1 MAFET
6 GRGRTRLVWLLSGA
20 AMLPVAAALAAGG
33 AADTAGRSVPAG
45 TQLAQAEQRSFAIP
59 AQPLDGALVA
69 FGAASGMQVLYDS
82 ALTANLRSPG
92 VSGLLPPREALAR
105 LLAGTGLVPRFTGAR
120 AATLTRPAPQEEG
133 GLQDD
138 GSTRLPPVVAVGTPE
153 RGWSPVR
160 GFVAGVTA
168 TGTKTDTPILEV
180 PQSISVVTRDQ
191 MDAQGS
197 STTEEAVRYT
207 AGVRVGSYGADS
219 RVDEIQVRGFRTGSF
234 ANNLYIDGLRP
245 PGSSSGASASATQ
258 FEAYGLER
266 AEVMR
271 GPASI
276 LYGQVAPGGMINVV
290 TKRPTATPRGEVMA
304 VGGSYEQ
311 ARFNGDISGPL
322 DGDGKFLYR
331 LVGVAYDS
339 DTQVDH
345 VDRQRLFVAPSVTW
359 QPQDGTSLTVR
370 LAYQRDT
377 GGSTFQFLP
386 AVGTLTPNPDGLKLS
401 TSSFLGEPDFNRY
414 DRTQFMASYQF
425 EHRINEVFT
434 LRQNLAYTNV
444 ETLNSGVSRSG
455 NVLADGMTY
464 RRTSSS
470 NWIRGTGFAVD
481 TSGQADFGTGP
492 LRHKLLAGIDYR
504 TSTIDVDSASGTA
517 SPLNIFYPV
526 YGGPISIGPRT
537 AANRQV
543 TEQTGVYL
551 QDQMRLGNLI
561 VTLGGRQDWARNQTR
576 NPRTHVGTDYD
587 SDAFTWRGGLTY
599 LFDMGLALYASYSE
613 SFEPTS
619 GRDYFDNPFKP
630 ITGQQY
636 EAGIKYQPPGHQSL
650 VTLAAYQIKQQ
661 NITTPDPDP
670 THLCDGSTCRVQTG
684 EGRVRGIELE
694 AHVQIT
700 DALRL
705 IGSYTYMQSEV
716 TRSNSTD
723 LGKRLPMVP
732 RQMASGWLDYRFAE
746 GDTLDGLSLGT
757 GIRYV
762 GGTYGDT
769 TNTYAVPSYTLW
781 DASIRYDLGRLAP
794 SMEGME
800 LAVSG
805 TNLADKVYLATCS
818 GNCYFAPRRMVQASL
833 RYRW

>member
-1 MAFET
+1 MTFET
-6 GRGRTRLVWLLSGA
+6 DRCHGRRRLAWLVPGVA
-20 AMLPVAAALAAGG
+20 MMLPNAVALAADV
-33 AADTAGRSVPAG
+33 ADRAPPAPVEV
-45 TQLAQAEQRSFAIP
+45 AQAEQHSFAIP
-59 AQPLDGALVA
+59 AQRLDAALVA
-69 FGAASGMQVLYDS
+69 FGAASGMQLLYDS

-92 VSGLLPPREALAR
+92 VNGLLTPREALSR

-120 AATLTRPAPQEEG
+120 AATLVRLSAQDQG
-133 GLQDD
+133 GMAED
-138 GSTRLPPVVAVGTPE
+138 GTTRLPTVEAVGNTE

-197 STTEEAVRYT
+197 TTTEDAVRYT

-266 AEVMR
+266 TEVMR

-276 LYGQVAPGGMINVV
+276 LYGQVAPGGLINVV
-290 TKRPTATPRGEVMA
+290 TKRPTANPRGEVMG
-304 VGGSYEQ
+304 VGGSFNM
-311 ARFNGDISGPL
+311 ARFNGDISGPM

-331 LVGVAYDS
+331 LVGTAYDS

-345 VDRQRLFVAPSVTW
+345 VDRQRLFLAPSVTW
-359 QPQDGTSLTVR
+359 LPQEGTSLTVR

-386 AVGTLTPNPDGLKLS
+386 ADGTLRPTAAGHRL
-401 TSSFLGEPDFNRY
+401 TTASFLGEPGFNRY
-414 DRTQFMASYQF
+414 DRTQLMASYQF
-425 EHRINEVFT
+425 EHRFNEVFT

-444 ETLNSGVSRSG
+444 ETLNAGVSRSG
-455 NVLADGMTY
+455 GVRPDGMTY
-464 RRTSSS
+464 NRTSSS
-470 NWIRGTGFAVD
+470 NWIRGSGFAVD
-481 TSGQADFGTGP
+481 TSGQAEFTTGK
-492 LRHKLLAGIDYR
+492 LRHRLLAGLDYR
-504 TSTIDVDSASGTA
+504 YSTIDVDSASGTA
-517 SPLNIFYPV
+517 TPLNIFFPV
-526 YGGPISIGPRT
+526 YGGAINIGPRT
-537 AANRQV
+537 PANRQV
-543 TEQTGVYL
+543 TEQTGIYV
-551 QDQMRLGNLI
+551 QDQVRLGNLI
-561 VTLGGRQDWARNQTR
+561 LTLGGRQDWANNQTR
-576 NPRTHVGTDYD
+576 NPRTRTGTDYE

-599 LFDMGLALYASYSE
+599 LFDMGLAFYGSYSE

-619 GRDYFDNPFKP
+619 GRDFFENPFKP

-636 EAGIKYQPPGHQSL
+636 EAGVKYQPPGRQSL

-670 THLCDGSTCRVQTG
+670 THLCDGSACRVQTG
-684 EGRVRGIELE
+684 EGRVRGLELE
-694 AHVQIT
+694 AHVQISDT
-700 DALRL
+700 LRL

-716 TRSNSTD
+716 TRSNSAD

-732 RQMASGWLDYRFAE
+732 RHMVSGWLDYRFAE
-746 GDTLDGLSLGT
+746 GALDGLSLGS
-757 GIRYV
+757 GLRFV

-769 TNTYAVPSYTLW
+769 TNAYAVPSYTLW
-781 DASIRYDLGRLAP
+781 DASARYDLGKLAP